1 MDVISPFLWGA
12 IISGLVAF
20 LVIIVLT
27 PFSERLRLMD
37 IPDERKRHGEP
48 VPMIGGIAIFMAL
61 LGVAQVYSMDLLWSW
76 LLAGSTV
83 LVVVGF
89 LDDVFDLGVRIRLV
103 AQLFACGLMIW
114 GAQISVTGLGVVGG
128 VSVDLGIAG
137 LILTFV
143 ASVGL
148 INAFNMVDGID
159 GLAAGHALIALVSI
173 VLGQWLTF
181 GLQHQFGLAVLGSAI
196 FAFWLVNMSLTPLRK
211 VFLGDAGS
219 LVLGFLIAWLLIALS
234 QGSSP
239 SLHPV
244 MTIWCVTLPVFD
256 TIVVVS
262 RRLRRGR
269 SPFSADRQHLHHL
282 LLAAGFSKR
291 GALAMILIVALVFN
305 VSGLIVTAILGSIW
319 SLVLWALCLIAF
331 MAIVFHPQVEAG
343 ASGRHRQSRISVD

>member
-1 MDVISPFLWGA
+1 MSLISPFVWGP
-12 IISGLVAF
+12 IVSGLVAF

-37 IPDERKRHGEP
+37 MPDERKRHGEP
-48 VPMIGGIAIFMAL
+48 VPMIGGIAIFMGL
-61 LGVAQVYSMDLLWSW
+61 LGVAQVYPMDPLWSW
-76 LLAGSTV
+76 LLAGSSV
-83 LVVVGF
+83 LVLVGF
-89 LDDVFDLGVRIRLV
+89 LDDVFDLGVRTR
-103 AQLFACGLMIW
+103 LFAQVVACGVMVW
-114 GAQISVTGLGVVGG
+114 GAQLSVTGLGVMGG
-128 VSVDLGIAG
+128 VLIELGIVG
-137 LILTFV
+137 LVVTFI

-159 GLAAGHALIALVSI
+159 GLAAGHALIALASI

-234 QGSSP
+234 QGESP
-239 SLHPV
+239 SLNPV

-256 TIVVVS
+256 TIIVVA

-269 SPFSADRQHLHHL
+269 SPFSADRRHLHHL
-282 LLAAGFSKR
+282 LLDAGFSKQA
-291 GALAMILIVALVFN
+291 ALAIMLAVALVFN
-305 VSGLIVTAILGSIW
+305 VSGLVVTATLGSIW
-319 SLVLWALCLIAF
+319 SLALWGIYLVAF
-331 MAIVFHPQVEAG
+331 MAIVFHPHVEART
-343 ASGRHRQSRISVD
+343 SERHRHSQVSVD

>member
-1 MDVISPFLWGA
+1 MDVISPFLWGP

-103 AQLFACGLMIW
+103 AQMFACGLMIW
-114 GAQISVTGLGVVGG
+114 GAQISVTGLGVMGG

-137 LILTFV
+137 LVLTFV

-148 INAFNMVDGID
+148 INAFSMVDGLT
-159 GLAAGHALIALVSI
+159 GWP
-173 VLGQWLTF
+173 LG
-181 GLQHQFGLAVLGSAI
+181 
-196 FAFWLVNMSLTPLRK
+196 M
-211 VFLGDAGS
+211 
-219 LVLGFLIAWLLIALS
+219 
-234 QGSSP
+234 P
-239 SLHPV
+239 SLH
-244 MTIWCVTLPVFD
+244 
-256 TIVVVS
+256 
-262 RRLRRGR
+262 
-269 SPFSADRQHLHHL
+269 
-282 LLAAGFSKR
+282 
-291 GALAMILIVALVFN
+291 
-305 VSGLIVTAILGSIW
+305 
-319 SLVLWALCLIAF
+319 
-331 MAIVFHPQVEAG
+331 
-343 ASGRHRQSRISVD
+343 